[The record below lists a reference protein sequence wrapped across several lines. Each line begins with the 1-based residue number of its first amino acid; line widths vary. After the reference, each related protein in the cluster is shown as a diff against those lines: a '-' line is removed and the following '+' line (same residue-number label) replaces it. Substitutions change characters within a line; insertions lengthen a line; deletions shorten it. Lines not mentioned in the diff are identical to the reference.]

1 MSCTKAGGPILM
13 IYTSVIH
20 FPRRMSLLGVLLI
33 MLHINGVKSKK
44 HCRGMIRHFQPKL
57 ADFRWMAVCRLQVD
71 RFLQISGEMLSG
83 GGSDRLGTHYLCTRV
98 MLTGVQS
105 IF

>member
-1 MSCTKAGGPILM
+1 
-13 IYTSVIH
+13 
-20 FPRRMSLLGVLLI
+20 
-33 MLHINGVKSKK
+33 
-44 HCRGMIRHFQPKL
+44 MIRHFQPKL